1 MNTMTN
7 LLTITQV
14 NPGLR
19 AAETGAKFSTREEWL
34 NAAVV
39 ALRPLFDEAGAAD
52 YPKLRVSCGFPK
64 GGRGAIGQA
73 WTPEAS
79 GDATAEIFISPKLQ
93 TLAEVGGAS
102 VLDVLVHELIHV
114 IVGIDEGHR
123 GQFKTLAQ
131 AVGLEG
137 KMTATVASE
146 ELVNKLLEMAA
157 PLGPYPHAELTDLKT
172 TKQGTRMLKV
182 ICNGCGFSCRTTKK
196 WLVEVGTPTCACG
209 TVMEGPDDM
218 GEE

>member
-1 MNTMTN
+1 MT
-7 LLTITQV
+7 IIC
-14 NPGLR
+14 PAPK
-19 AAETGAKFSTREEWL
+19 AAEIGAKFSTREEWL
-34 NAAVV
+34 NAAVL

-93 TLAEVGGAS
+93 TLAETNGAS

-123 GQFKTLAQ
+123 GQFKTMALAI
-131 AVGLEG
+131 GLEG

-146 ELVNKLLEMAA
+146 TLVNKLLELAA
-157 PLGPYPHAELTDLKT
+157 PLGRYPHAELTDLKT
-172 TKQGTRMLKV
+172 TKQTTRMLKV
-182 ICNGCGFSCRTTKK
+182 LCPGCGFSCRTTKK
-196 WLVEVGTPTCACG
+196 WLEEVGAPQCACG
-209 TVMEGPDDM
+209 TQMEGPDDV
-218 GEE
+218 